1 METRNV
7 VNYHGRFVWY
17 ELMTTDMA
25 AAKAFY
31 ASVVGW
37 GARDA
42 STATLA
48 YSLFTVDRTFAAGLM
63 GLPDEARKMGAAPRW
78 IGYVGVD
85 DLDAAVDWVKRRGG
99 TVYVPPTNVSNLS
112 RFSVVGDPQ
121 MASLALIKWLKPSE
135 QQLPDPGKPGRIGW
149 HELLAADFEKSFAF
163 YGELFDW
170 QREDA
175 DTGPLGTYQ
184 LFSAGGQTIGGMFTK
199 PPTVPV
205 PFWLYYFNV
214 GNIDVAAERVRAG
227 GGQVVEGPLELPG
240 GSWIARCVDP
250 QGAVFALEGRRSPN
264 AVGYFAR
271 RTARSAGRLK
281 ADPSDVSADLISAHE
296 KADLPLSGGDDR
308 PA

>member
-1 METRNV
+1 MV
-7 VNYHGRFVWY
+7 HYHGRFVWY
-17 ELMTTDMA
+17 ELMTTDIA
-25 AAKAFY
+25 AAKVFY

-42 STATLA
+42 STPTLA
-48 YSLFTVDRTFAAGLM
+48 YSLFTVDKSFAAGLM
-63 GLPDEARKMGAAPRW
+63 GLPEDAKKMGAAPQW

-85 DLDAAVDWVKRRGG
+85 DLDAAVERVKRRGG
-99 TVYVPPTNVSNLS
+99 AVYVPPTNVSDLS
-112 RFSVVGDPQ
+112 RFSVVADPQ
-121 MASLALIKWLKPSE
+121 MASLALIKWLKPGE
-135 QQLPDPGKPGRIGW
+135 QQLPDPGKPARVGW
-149 HELLAADFEKSFAF
+149 HELLAADLEKSFAF

-170 QREDA
+170 QRADA

-227 GGQVVEGPLELPG
+227 GGEVIEGPLELAG
-240 GSWIARCVDP
+240 GSWIARCMDP
-250 QGAVFALEGRRSPN
+250 QGAMFALEGRRSPN

-271 RTARSAGRLK
+271 VASRGRRV
-281 ADPSDVSADLISAHE
+281 A
-296 KADLPLSGGDDR
+296 
-308 PA
+308 